1 MNFSK
6 HCDLC
11 ENEIT
16 NLEKGL
22 TCKLT
27 KKRPEFKNT
36 CPEIKLNE
44 KFQAKIEITN
54 LELEIISKTKGSV
67 HTTFY
72 ILIIIGFILIMGGY
86 YFFKEKTESVYVMQ
100 IAFGIISVGVTFL
113 GVAYNKLNEFR
124 RKNSNAEFDK
134 YELDE
139 FLQKYGI
146 EYKTDISFKEK
157 IHGIQEIMVRV
168 EYKNWKKKRTTT
180 PYKLNC

>member
-27 KKRPEFKNT
+27 NKKPEFKNT
-36 CPEIKLNE
+36 CPKIKLKE

-54 LELEIISKTKGSV
+54 LELEIISKTKSSV
-67 HTTFY
+67 HSTFY
-72 ILIIIGFILIMGGY
+72 LLIIIGFILIIGGY
-86 YFFKEKTESVYVMQ
+86 YFFKGNVQSVYAMQ
-100 IAFGIISVGVTFL
+100 IAFGIISVGITFW

-124 RKNSNAEFDK
+124 RKNNNAEFDK

-139 FLQKYGI
+139 FLEKYGI
-146 EYKTDISFKEK
+146 EYETEISFKEK
-157 IHGIQEIMVRV
+157 IHGIQEIIIQV
-168 EYKNWKKKRTTT
+168 EYKNWNKKRTTT
-180 PYKLNC
+180 TYKLNC